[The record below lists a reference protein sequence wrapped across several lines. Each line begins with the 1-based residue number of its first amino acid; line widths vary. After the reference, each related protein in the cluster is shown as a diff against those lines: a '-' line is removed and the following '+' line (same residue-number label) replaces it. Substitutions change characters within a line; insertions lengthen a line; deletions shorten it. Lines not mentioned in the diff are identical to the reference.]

1 MSLKKSK
8 TVDGKVSAENISGT
22 RVPRKA
28 GVSDET
34 GGKDLGTRPVKPSRT
49 VVNHANRGQRGR

>member
-8 TVDGKVSAENISGT
+8 DAYGRVNTENIQGAK
-22 RVPRKA
+22 VPRKS

-34 GGKDLGTRPVKPSRT
+34 GGKGLGTRDVRQ
-49 VVNHANRGQRGR
+49 VGGRFARFAGEDRS

>member
-1 MSLKKSK
+1 MTLKKSK
-8 TVDGKVSAENISGT
+8 DAYGRVNTENISGKS
-22 RVPRKA
+22 VPRKA

-34 GGKDLGTRPVKPSRT
+34 TGKSLGSRPVKPSRT